1 MSNEQMAQSILQFTG
16 GKGNIRMVSNCMTRV
31 RLEVNDLS
39 VVQIDQIKAL
49 EGVFGVHV
57 DAQVQVIVGPGTAA
71 KVAACLQE
79 LVGGAHKA
87 AGQALNSRAA
97 FTPTWMT
104 RYDSTPAL
112 RMRRIVMMNWMVAVL
127 SSAPVEVSD
136 TRMDWM
142 PASRPLAI
150 RAEDSGTNT
159 LLIVFKKSL
168 PLDTFWRPLTTCLF
182 QPPCGCW
189 PRSASLSASTCPK
202 RWIWCSAPFLPSPLP
217 A

>member
-1 MSNEQMAQSILQFTG
+1 MP
-16 GKGNIRMVSNCMTRV
+16 VSNTTAPSAPP
-31 RLEVNDLS
+31 RLMS
-39 VVQIDQIKAL
+39 V
-49 EGVFGVHV
+49 
-57 DAQVQVIVGPGTAA
+57 
-71 KVAACLQE
+71 
-79 LVGGAHKA
+79 
-87 AGQALNSRAA
+87 LNSRAA

-112 RMRRIVMMNWMVAVL
+112 SMRRIVMMDWMVAVL

-182 QPPCGCW
+182 RAAISW
-189 PRSASLSASTCPK
+189 AASLSACPAALCAPPTSSCRQAATLAAVPGPTMTCTCASTWTPK
-202 RWIWCSAPFLPSPLP
+202 TPSSALIWSICTAAGSLTSSRTRVMQLLTMRMFSFPPANCKMLWAICSLLM
-217 A
+217 